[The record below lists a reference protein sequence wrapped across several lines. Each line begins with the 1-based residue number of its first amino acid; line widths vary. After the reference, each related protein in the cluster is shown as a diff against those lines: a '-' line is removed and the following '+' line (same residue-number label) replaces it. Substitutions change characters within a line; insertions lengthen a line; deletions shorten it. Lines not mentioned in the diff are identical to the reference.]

1 MGAFNMEY
9 EKKGA
14 LVDALYKIA
23 DIKEKQKELD
33 KKTSEYAPPEKKSML
48 ILDTGAIVKPI
59 AFGLISIVCIAVCI
73 FLVLSIASSINP
85 GARVE
90 AIIDNPGEEYN
101 AWIALWDDVNSFE
114 ELEDDW
120 RSVESAWAEK
130 GVNVSW
136 KFVHETYKGMSG
148 TFPADYFTMT
158 LNTRMETE
166 LVDSEISGMTTKTF
180 IAIGLAIAFIVFL
193 VLTIKNVK
201 DIPEYF
207 EAKKANQARQNYNR
221 NVYPK
226 LLAEYEAEDSKRQEQ
241 FNNESNRLKKELSK
255 AIKTVESLGG
265 HLPERCY
272 DKIYDITA
280 CLLRNADSLAD
291 AIAMV
296 DKKEHERQEQKERE
310 REERRER
317 RSMSQSTMSDS
328 SKRFI
333 EKEREKREASQRAAR
348 IRTACHHCRDFD
360 TCSSKYRPDCAKLS
374 HLR

>member
-1 MGAFNMEY
+1 MGAFNMEHD
-9 EKKGA
+9 KKIT
-14 LVDALYKIA
+14 LVDALHKIA
-23 DIKEKQKELD
+23 DIREKQKELD
-33 KKTSEYAPPEKKSML
+33 EKVGEYAPPEKKSML

-59 AFGLISIVCIAVCI
+59 TFGLISIVCIAVCI
-73 FLVLSIASSINP
+73 FLVLSTASSINP

-101 AWIALWDDVNSFE
+101 TWIALWDDVNLFE

-120 RSVESAWAEK
+120 SSVESAWAEK

-136 KFVHETYKGMSG
+136 NFVHETYKGMSG
-148 TFPADYFTMT
+148 TFSADYFTMT

-166 LVDSEISGMTTKTF
+166 LVDSEISSMTTKTF

-207 EAKKANQARQNYNR
+207 EAKKTNKARQNYNR

-291 AIAMV
+291 AIATV
-296 DKKEHERQEQKERE
+296 DKNERERQEQKERE

-317 RSMSQSTMSDS
+317 RSMSQSTMDNA
-328 SKRFI
+328 KRI
-333 EKEREKREASQRAAR
+333 ATQEREKREANQRAAR

>member
-1 MGAFNMEY
+1 MEY
-9 EKKGA
+9 DKKMT
-14 LVDALYKIA
+14 LVDALHKIA
-23 DIKEKQKELD
+23 DIREKQKELD
-33 KKTSEYAPPEKKSML
+33 EKVGEYAPPEKKSML
-48 ILDTGAIVKPI
+48 ILDTGAIVKTI
-59 AFGLISIVCIAVCI
+59 TFSLISIVCIAVCI
-73 FLVLSIASSINP
+73 FLVLSIISSINP

-120 RSVESAWAEK
+120 RSVESAWAER
-130 GVNVSW
+130 GVDVSW
-136 KFVHETYKGMSG
+136 EFVHETYKGMSG

-296 DKKEHERQEQKERE
+296 DKNERERQEQKERE
-310 REERRER
+310 RAEKRER
-317 RSMSQSTMSDS
+317 RSMSQSTKDNA
-328 SKRFI
+328 KRI
-333 EKEREKREASQRAAR
+333 ADQEREKREASQRAAR